1 MTHKG
6 TFQKVKKSNTRMYG
20 SRGILVCGY
29 SLTEQSPFLS
39 LLAQAGFQ
47 DLSVV
52 FVTSSQSMHTLKEL
66 LALPNRSGHGEESD
80 MRRAIIMSGFTQKE
94 LHKLMTAY
102 RQSEL
107 PSQLWATL
115 TPISKNWSLSDLLEE
130 LAKESEAIAKQRK
143 STNRPSRT

>member
-1 MTHKG
+1 MHG
-6 TFQKVKKSNTRMYG
+6 T
-20 SRGILVCGY
+20 RGILVCGY

-39 LLAQAGFQ
+39 FLAQAGFQ

-52 FVTSSQSMHTLKEL
+52 FVTSRQSTNTLKEL
-66 LALPNRSGHGEESD
+66 LALTDRSGNGEESD

-94 LHKLMTAY
+94 LYKLMTAY
-102 RQSEL
+102 RHAEL

-115 TPISKNWSLSDLLEE
+115 TPISENWSITDLLEE

-143 STNRPSRT
+143 STNRPPRL